1 MAETNTTSQKLRKI
15 KVVFW
20 YSGPLPGVCVSF
32 VVGRGGAGP
41 CFALFLPPPLLSV
54 SDFFLPRVPRSEG
67 RARSVPW
74 VALLRSMCPLGAVLT
89 CALFL
94 RVCLVAGWKSSN
106 PTRISALHSS
116 LTQVTKTRSRQ
127 LLVLASTP
135 RYIFFLPG
143 SQ

>member
-54 SDFFLPRVPRSEG
+54 SDFFLPSAEVGGEGAERSLGGAAALHVPSGCSINVCALSEG
-67 RARSVPW
+67 VFGGW
-74 VALLRSMCPLGAVLT
+74 LEVLQSYKDFCT
-89 CALFL
+89 AQFPDT
-94 RVCLVAGWKSSN
+94 GDQK
-106 PTRISALHSS
+106 
-116 LTQVTKTRSRQ
+116 
-127 LLVLASTP
+127 LLVMLAAS
-135 RYIFFLPG
+135 
-143 SQ
+143 SWC